1 MTAAQMKIEAW
12 DAALKSVE
20 HVLRCQTDNVKAIYR
35 KAKILA
41 AMGKI
46 EEGVALLE
54 KALHLDPSSKIIQ
67 QDLARL
73 QAKRKLDAQ
82 KEKSLYKKMFG
93 TKDAAVP
100 STPSGKPKVKLGVPW
115 TLLAGTVVRGC

>member
-1 MTAAQMKIEAW
+1 MP
-12 DAALKSVE
+12 LKNHSPTSMND
-20 HVLRCQTDNVKAIYR
+20 Q
-35 KAKILA
+35 ILA

-100 STPSGKPKVKLGVPW
+100 STPSGKPKVKLGVRI
-115 TLLAGTVVRGC
+115 LFFSRVV